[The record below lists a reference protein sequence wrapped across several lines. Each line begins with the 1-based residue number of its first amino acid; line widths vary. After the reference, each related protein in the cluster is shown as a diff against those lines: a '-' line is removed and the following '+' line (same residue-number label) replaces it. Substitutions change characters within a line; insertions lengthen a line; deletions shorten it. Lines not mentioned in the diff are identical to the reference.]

1 VIRFAAFIIT
11 GSRGDM
17 THRIA
22 IFFLSLTIL
31 LPFSSLGF
39 ELKHLKTF
47 EGAGAPKAV
56 EISPDGSY
64 AAIMNLEG
72 MDFWLIST
80 ASLEIIK
87 KGQFFRTPAQGWDYK
102 AREPIQSYAQK
113 PVECAFSENGRLL
126 WISLHNAEAV
136 TIYDTADTLVPPD
149 QAPCERVRITDFIN
163 QRSYEQRIIK
173 IKTGKTPK
181 VIRVTPDGRYAL
193 VANWHS
199 SSVSVV
205 DTRQYAAIK
214 AIRLGGK
221 RGWYIPRGIAVSA
234 DSTRAYVANMGGG
247 TISVIDLTTL
257 EVIDDIPATA
267 NPRHII
273 LSKDQRTLYISD
285 NINGKILAFDLV
297 AKKTMREVS
306 IGKMARTIA
315 LTPDEKY
322 LFAVSHD
329 EGKLVVVDTGSFNII
344 YKKDFPFPMGLAVSP
359 DGKQLWV
366 TSYQMGKIGVYEI
379 VR

>member
-1 VIRFAAFIIT
+1 MT
-11 GSRGDM
+11 GSGGDM
-17 THRIA
+17 THRIV
-22 IFFLSLTIL
+22 IVFLMLTML
-31 LPFSSLGF
+31 LPFSARGF

-64 AAIMNLEG
+64 AAVMNLEG

-80 ASLEIIK
+80 ATLEIIK
-87 KGQFFRTPAQGWDYK
+87 KGQFFKTPAQGWDYK

-136 TIYDTADTLVPPD
+136 TIYDTSDTLVPPD

-163 QRSYEQRIIK
+163 QRSYEQRIIR

-181 VIRVTPDGRYAL
+181 VIQVTPDGRYAL

-205 DTRQYAAIK
+205 DTQQYITIK
-214 AIRLGGK
+214 AIRLGGT
-221 RGWYIPRGIAVSA
+221 RGYIPRGIAVSA
-234 DSTRAYVANMGGG
+234 DSSRAYVANMGGG
-247 TISVIDLTTL
+247 TISVIDLTSL

-285 NINGKILAFDLV
+285 NINGKLLAFDLI

-306 IGKMARTIA
+306 VGKMARTIA
-315 LTPDEKY
+315 LTPDERY
-322 LFAVSHD
+322 LFGVSHD
-329 EGKLVVVDTGSFNII
+329 EGKVAVVDTEGFTII
-344 YKKDFPFPMGLAVSP
+344 YKKVFPFPMGLAVTP

-366 TSYQMGKIGVYEI
+366 TSYQMGKIGVFEI